1 MTVKD
6 KTRTIIWARAAG
18 CCEYRGC
25 NESLIGDLVSGH
37 EDATFGFIAHIV
49 AEKSTGPRGDPVRSP
64 LLVNDPDNLMLL
76 CAKHHKLID
85 VDARDEHPEALLRQM
100 KAEHEGRMRTVT
112 AIGADRAT
120 HIVRYGARVGD
131 HTSAVSYELV
141 RTAVLPDWY
150 PADATSI
157 AIEMLGSAAHDRDDE
172 YWPIEVDNLRRQFAR
187 RVRERLDD
195 GEIRHLS
202 VFALAPIPLLIELGR
217 LLGDISF
224 ASVYQLH
231 REPKGWRWAESG
243 NSVGFTLD
251 RPQARARKVALS
263 LAISSV
269 IDHDRICCVLGA
281 DTEIWSIT
289 ASPTGNDVVRSP
301 DDLIEFRQLAR
312 TAFAAIKAANPN
324 CGTIHV
330 FPAVPVSIAV
340 ELGRVWMPKAD
351 LPLIVYDETAGR
363 GFVSRLEVRS
373 TPAPGT
379 EVPATAAPRRTDPP
393 AEAPGLTIR

>member
-1 MTVKD
+1 MTVKE

-18 CCEYRGC
+18 CCEYRSC

-49 AEKSTGPRGDPVRSP
+49 AEKATGPRGDPVRSP

-85 VDARDEHPEALLRQM
+85 IDARDAHPETLLREM
-100 KAEHEGRMRTVT
+100 KKEHEDRMRTVT

-150 PADATSI
+150 PADASSI
-157 AIEMLGSAAHDRDDE
+157 AIELLGSATHDRDAE
-172 YWPIEVDNLRRQFAR
+172 YWSIEVDNLRKQFAR
-187 RVRERLDD
+187 RVRARLDD

-243 NSVGFTLD
+243 NSVGFTLE
-251 RPQARARKVALS
+251 RPQARAPKVALS

-269 IDHDRICCVLGA
+269 IDHDRVRRVLGS

-301 DDLIEFRQLAR
+301 DDLIEFRKQAR
-312 TAFAAIKAANPN
+312 TAFAAIKAANPT
-324 CGTIHV
+324 CGAIHV

-351 LPLIVYDETAGR
+351 LPLIVYDETPGC
-363 GFVSRLEVRS
+363 GFVPRLEVRS
-373 TPAPGT
+373 TDGPGT
-379 EVPATAAPRRTDPP
+379 ELLATAEQRRPDHPTAAPSP
-393 AEAPGLTIR
+393 TIR

>member
-6 KTRTIIWARAAG
+6 KTKTIIWARAAG

-49 AEKSTGPRGDPVRSP
+49 AEKATGPRGDPVRSP

-76 CAKHHKLID
+76 CANHHKLID
-85 VDARDEHPEALLRQM
+85 VDARDAHPEQLLREM
-100 KAEHEGRMRTVT
+100 KEEHEGRMRTVT

-131 HTSAVSYELV
+131 HTAAVSYDLV
-141 RTAVLPDWY
+141 RNAVLPDWY
-150 PADATSI
+150 PANGTSI
-157 AIEMLGSAAHDRDDE
+157 AIELLGSAARDYNDE
-172 YWPIEVDNLRRQFAR
+172 YWPMEIDNLRRQFAR
-187 RVRERLDD
+187 RVRERIDD

-224 ASVYQLH
+224 ANVYQLH

-243 NSVGFTLD
+243 ISVGFTLD
-251 RPQARARKVALS
+251 RPQVRAPKVALS
-263 LAISSV
+263 LAISSA
-269 IDHDRICCVLGA
+269 IDHDRIYRVLGA
-281 DTEIWSIT
+281 DTELWSIS
-289 ASPTGNDVVRSP
+289 ASPTGNDVIRSP
-301 DDLIEFRQLAR
+301 DDLIDFRKLAR
-312 TAFAAIKAANPN
+312 TALAAIKAANPT
-324 CGTIHV
+324 CGAIHV

-351 LPLIVYDETAGR
+351 LPLTVYDETPGR
-363 GFVSRLEVRS
+363 GFVPRLEVRS
-373 TPAPGT
+373 DDALEVRPCPPAPGSSS
-379 EVPATAAPRRTDPP
+379 V
-393 AEAPGLTIR
+393 L

>member
-49 AEKSTGPRGDPVRSP
+49 AEKATGPRGDPVRSP
-64 LLVNDPDNLMLL
+64 LMVNDPDNLMLL
-76 CAKHHKLID
+76 CANHHKLID
-85 VDARDEHPEALLRQM
+85 VDARDAHPEQLLREM
-100 KAEHEGRMRTVT
+100 KEEHEGRMRTVT

-131 HTSAVSYELV
+131 HTAAVSYDLV
-141 RTAVLPDWY
+141 RNAVLPDWY
-150 PADATSI
+150 PASGTSI
-157 AIEMLGSAAHDRDDE
+157 AIELLGSAARDHNDE
-172 YWPIEVDNLRRQFAR
+172 YWPMEIDNLRRQFAR
-187 RVRERLDD
+187 RVRERIDD

-224 ASVYQLH
+224 ANVYQLH

-251 RPQARARKVALS
+251 RPQARAPNVALS

-269 IDHDRICCVLGA
+269 IDHDRIYRVLGA
-281 DTEIWSIT
+281 DTELWSIS
-289 ASPTGNDVVRSP
+289 ASPTGNDVIRSP
-301 DDLIEFRQLAR
+301 DDLIDFRKLAR
-312 TAFAAIKAANPN
+312 TALAAIKAANPT
-324 CGTIHV
+324 CGAIHV

-351 LPLIVYDETAGR
+351 LPLTVYDETPGR
-363 GFVSRLEVRS
+363 GFVPRLEVRS
-373 TPAPGT
+373 DDALEVRPCPPAPGSSS
-379 EVPATAAPRRTDPP
+379 V
-393 AEAPGLTIR
+393 L